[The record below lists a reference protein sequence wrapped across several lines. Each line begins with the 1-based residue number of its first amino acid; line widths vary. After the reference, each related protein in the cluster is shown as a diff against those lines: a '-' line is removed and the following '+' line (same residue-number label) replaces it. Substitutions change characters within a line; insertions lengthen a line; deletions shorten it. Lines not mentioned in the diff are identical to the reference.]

1 MIRQANKKD
10 ISRIAEILVF
20 TKRMNFRPIFHDD
33 QFSFGELQVL
43 RVAQEYLD
51 HPEILNLI
59 WVFDDGIVKGL
70 IHIAGEEV
78 KQLYVDHFFEGEGIG
93 GKLLEFAIEAF
104 DVRYLW
110 ALEKNYRALV
120 FYERHGFRDSGI
132 WQYEEGTTERLLK
145 LVRQ

>member
-1 MIRQANKKD
+1 MIRPANKKD

-104 DVRYLW
+104 DVRCLW
-110 ALEKNYRALV
+110 ALEKNHRALA
-120 FYERHGFRDSGI
+120 FYDRHGFRDSGI